1 MWVLGLQRCGMLY
14 HACPPPPG
22 PPKTAKGVVSAW
34 PHPPPLTAA
43 GLTPPPPHKN
53 TPHTPTLTP
62 SAPGPPQDSLE
73 VSSVLALVRHQWPG
87 AVSVAT
93 SSLQAWADALTAA
106 VEEGRVVLP
115 VVEGEIGDT
124 WVSLD

>member
-1 MWVLGLQRCGMLY
+1 M
-14 HACPPPPG
+14 
-22 PPKTAKGVVSAW
+22 
-34 PHPPPLTAA
+34 
-43 GLTPPPPHKN
+43 
-53 TPHTPTLTP
+53 
-62 SAPGPPQDSLE
+62 
-73 VSSVLALVRHQWPG
+73 LALVRHQWPG